1 MDWDKLKI
9 FHAVAE
15 AGSFTSA
22 TVILNISQSAI
33 SRQIQSLE
41 EDLKVKLFER
51 HARGLTLTQNGEYV
65 YKTAHEVISK
75 IKEIETS
82 LGDQKN
88 KPTGKLTITTVR
100 SFGTHWLTPR
110 IQEFMN
116 LNPEIEVEL
125 IFDDK
130 ELDLSTRQAD
140 IGIFMRRP
148 KQLNY
153 IQRKLV
159 DINYHIYGST
169 KYLGTYG
176 IPKTINDLTKHR
188 FISFG
193 KGAPSPVFN
202 PDWALRLGSK
212 DNNKIK
218 PVMKVN
224 SVMGLL
230 LAVESGVGLAALPDY
245 LVSQSNNVVKV
256 LPKSE
261 GPITEAHFVY
271 PQSLKNIARVQAF
284 KNFSCS
290 CGSRKFYKRN
300 CYFKYKPISNKQTNS
315 IFRRRIESK
324 II

>member
-15 AGSFTSA
+15 AGSFTNA
-22 TVILNISQSAI
+22 TLNLNLSQSAI

-41 EDLKVKLFER
+41 DDLKVRLFER
-51 HARGLTLTQNGEYV
+51 HARGLTLTENGEYLF
-65 YKTAHEVISK
+65 KTAHDVISK
-75 IKEIETS
+75 LREVETS
-82 LGDQKN
+82 LGDQKT
-88 KPTGKLTITTVR
+88 KPSGKLTITTVR

-116 LNPEIEVEL
+116 LNPEIEIEL

-153 IQRKLV
+153 IQRKLM
-159 DINYHIYGST
+159 DINYHIYGSNI
-169 KYLGTYG
+169 YLEKHGM
-176 IPKTINDLTKHR
+176 PKSINDLNNHR

-193 KGAPSPVFN
+193 KGAPSPVYN
-202 PDWALRLGSK
+202 PDWALKIGTK
-212 DNNKIK
+212 DKKRK
-218 PVMKVN
+218 PIMKVN

-245 LVSQSNNVVKV
+245 LVFQSKNLLKV
-256 LPKSE
+256 LPEKCE

-271 PQSLKNIARVQAF
+271 PQSLKNTARVQTF
-284 KNFSCS
+284 KNFL
-290 CGSRKFYKRN
+290 Y
-300 CYFKYKPISNKQTNS
+300 
-315 IFRRRIESK
+315 SK
-324 II
+324 ISEWKF

>member
-22 TVILNISQSAI
+22 TVTLNLSQSAI

-41 EDLKVKLFER
+41 DDLKVKLFER
-51 HARGLTLTQNGEYV
+51 HARGLTLTENGEYV

-75 IKEIETS
+75 LKEVETS

-88 KPTGKLTITTVR
+88 KPSGKITITTVR

-110 IQEFMN
+110 IQEFMQ
-116 LNPEIEVEL
+116 LHPEMEVEL

-153 IQRKLV
+153 IQKKLI
-159 DINYHIYGST
+159 DINYHIYGSNA
-169 KYLGTYG
+169 YLEKFGM
-176 IPKTINDLTKHR
+176 PKTVNDLNKHK

-193 KGAPSPVFN
+193 RGTPSPVYN
-202 PDWALRLGSK
+202 PDWAIKIGMKDSK
-212 DNNKIK
+212 KRKSI
-218 PVMKVN
+218 MKVN

-245 LVSQSNNVVKV
+245 LVVQSKNLIKV
-256 LPKSE
+256 LPKIE

-271 PQSLKNIARVQAF
+271 PQSLKNVARVQAF
-284 KNFSCS
+284 RNFL
-290 CGSRKFYKRN
+290 Y
-300 CYFKYKPISNKQTNS
+300 
-315 IFRRRIESK
+315 SK
-324 II
+324 ISEWKF

>member
-9 FHAVAE
+9 FHVVAE

-75 IKEIETS
+75 LKEIESS

-125 IFDDK
+125 IFDDR

-148 KQLNY
+148 KQLTY

-202 PDWALRLGSK
+202 PDWALKLGSK

-284 KNFSCS
+284 KNFLYSKLS
-290 CGSRKFYKRN
+290 ETKF
-300 CYFKYKPISNKQTNS
+300 
-315 IFRRRIESK
+315 
-324 II
+324 

>member
-9 FHAVAE
+9 FYAVAE
-15 AGSFTSA
+15 AGSFTNA
-22 TVILNISQSAI
+22 TTVLNISQSAI

-41 EDLKVKLFER
+41 QDLKVQLFER
-51 HARGLTLTQNGEYV
+51 HARGLTLTENGEYV

-75 IKEIETS
+75 LKEVETS

-88 KPTGKLTITTVR
+88 KPSGKLTITTVR

-116 LNPEIEVEL
+116 LNPEIEIEL

-130 ELDLSTRQAD
+130 ELDLSIRQAD

-169 KYLGTYG
+169 KYLEKYG
-176 IPKTINDLTKHR
+176 IPKTTNDLNKHR

-202 PDWALRLGSK
+202 PDWALKLGNK
-212 DNNKIK
+212 DNKKRKSI
-218 PVMKVN
+218 MKVN

-245 LVSQSNNVVKV
+245 LVSQSQNVIKV
-256 LPKSE
+256 LSKSE

-271 PQSLKNIARVQAF
+271 PQSLKNVARVQVF
-284 KNFSCS
+284 RNFLYSKLS
-290 CGSRKFYKRN
+290 ETKF
-300 CYFKYKPISNKQTNS
+300 
-315 IFRRRIESK
+315 
-324 II
+324 

>member
-22 TVILNISQSAI
+22 TVTLNLSQSAI

-41 EDLKVKLFER
+41 DDLKVKLFER
-51 HARGLTLTQNGEYV
+51 HARGLTLTENGKYV

-75 IKEIETS
+75 LKEVETS

-88 KPTGKLTITTVR
+88 KPSGKITITTVR

-110 IQEFMN
+110 IQEFMQ
-116 LNPEIEVEL
+116 LHPEMEVEL

-153 IQRKLV
+153 IQKKLI
-159 DINYHIYGST
+159 DINYHIYGSNV
-169 KYLGTYG
+169 YLEKFGM
-176 IPKTINDLTKHR
+176 PKTVNDLNKHK

-193 KGAPSPVFN
+193 RGTPSPVYN
-202 PDWALRLGSK
+202 PDWAIKIGMKDSK
-212 DNNKIK
+212 KRK
-218 PVMKVN
+218 SVMKVN

-245 LVSQSNNVVKV
+245 LVVQSKNLIKV
-256 LPKSE
+256 LPKIE

-271 PQSLKNIARVQAF
+271 PQSLKNVARVQAL
-284 KNFSCS
+284 SL
-290 CGSRKFYKRN
+290 
-300 CYFKYKPISNKQTNS
+300 IH
-315 IFRRRIESK
+315 I
-324 II
+324 

>member
-22 TVILNISQSAI
+22 TVTLNLSQSAI

-75 IKEIETS
+75 LKEVETS
-82 LGDQKN
+82 LGDQKD
-88 KPTGKLTITTVR
+88 KPSGKITITTVR

-110 IQEFMN
+110 IQEFMK
-116 LNPEIEVEL
+116 LNPEVEVEL

-148 KQLNY
+148 KKLNY
-153 IQRKLV
+153 IQRKLI
-159 DINYHIYGST
+159 DINYHIYGSN
-169 KYLGTYG
+169 KYLENYG
-176 IPKTINDLTKHR
+176 MPKSLNDLNKHK

-193 KGAPSPVFN
+193 KGAPSPVYN
-202 PDWALRLGSK
+202 PDWALKVGMK
-212 DNNKIK
+212 DNTKRK
-218 PVMKVN
+218 PIMKVN

-245 LVSQSNNVVKV
+245 LVFQSRNLIKV
-256 LPKSE
+256 LPKVE

-271 PQSLKNIARVQAF
+271 PESLRNVARVQAF
-284 KNFSCS
+284 RNFL
-290 CGSRKFYKRN
+290 Y
-300 CYFKYKPISNKQTNS
+300 
-315 IFRRRIESK
+315 SK
-324 II
+324 ISEWEF

>member
-22 TVILNISQSAI
+22 TVILNLSQSAI

-41 EDLKVKLFER
+41 DDLKVKLFER
-51 HARGLTLTQNGEYV
+51 HARGLTLTENGEYL
-65 YKTAHEVISK
+65 YKTAHEVIAK
-75 IKEIETS
+75 LKEVETS
-82 LGDQKN
+82 LGDQKS
-88 KPTGKLTITTVR
+88 KPSGKITITTVR

-110 IQEFMN
+110 IQEFMS

-153 IQRKLV
+153 IQKKLI
-159 DINYHIYGST
+159 DINYHIYGSNQ
-169 KYLGTYG
+169 YLEKFGM
-176 IPKTINDLTKHR
+176 PKTINDLNKHR

-193 KGAPSPVFN
+193 KGAPSPVYN
-202 PDWALRLGSK
+202 PDWALKIGIK
-212 DNNKIK
+212 DNKKRKTI
-218 PVMKVN
+218 MKVN

-245 LVSQSNNVVKV
+245 LVFKSNNLIKV
-256 LPKSE
+256 LPKVE

-271 PQSLKNIARVQAF
+271 SQSLKNVARITSF
-284 KNFSCS
+284 RNFL
-290 CGSRKFYKRN
+290 Y
-300 CYFKYKPISNKQTNS
+300 
-315 IFRRRIESK
+315 SK
-324 II
+324 ISEWKF

>member
-9 FHAVAE
+9 FYAVAE
-15 AGSFTSA
+15 AGSFTNA
-22 TVILNISQSAI
+22 TTVLNISQSAI

-41 EDLKVKLFER
+41 QDLKVQLFER
-51 HARGLTLTQNGEYV
+51 HARGLTLTENGEYV

-75 IKEIETS
+75 LKEVETS
-82 LGDQKN
+82 LGDQKS
-88 KPTGKLTITTVR
+88 KPSGKLTITTVR

-116 LNPEIEVEL
+116 LNPEIEIEL

-169 KYLGTYG
+169 KYLEKYG
-176 IPKTINDLTKHR
+176 IPKTTNDLNKHR

-193 KGAPSPVFN
+193 KGSPSPVFN
-202 PDWALRLGSK
+202 PDWALKLGNK
-212 DNNKIK
+212 DNKKRKSI
-218 PVMKVN
+218 MKVN

-245 LVSQSNNVVKV
+245 LVSQSQNVIKV

-271 PQSLKNIARVQAF
+271 PQSLKNVARVQAF
-284 KNFSCS
+284 RNFLYSKLS
-290 CGSRKFYKRN
+290 ETKF
-300 CYFKYKPISNKQTNS
+300 
-315 IFRRRIESK
+315 
-324 II
+324 

>member
-15 AGSFTSA
+15 AGSFTRA
-22 TVILNISQSAI
+22 TVNLNLSQSAI

-41 EDLKVKLFER
+41 QDLKVQLFER
-51 HARGLTLTQNGEYV
+51 HARGLTLTENGEYV
-65 YKTAHEVISK
+65 FKTAHEVITK
-75 IKEIETS
+75 LKEVETS

-110 IQEFMN
+110 IREFMQI
-116 LNPEIEVEL
+116 NPEIEVEL

-159 DINYHIYGST
+159 DIKYHIYGST
-169 KYLGTYG
+169 KYLEKYG
-176 IPKTINDLTKHR
+176 MPKNLNDLNKHR

-202 PDWALRLGSK
+202 PDWLLKLGIK
-212 DNNKIK
+212 DNKKRKSI
-218 PVMKVN
+218 MKVN

-245 LVSQSNNVVKV
+245 LVFQSQNVIKV
-256 LPKSE
+256 LPKLE

-271 PQSLKNIARVQAF
+271 PQSLKNAAKVQVF
-284 KNFSCS
+284 RNFL
-290 CGSRKFYKRN
+290 Y
-300 CYFKYKPISNKQTNS
+300 
-315 IFRRRIESK
+315 SK
-324 II
+324 IGDWK

>member
-9 FHAVAE
+9 FHVVAE

-22 TVILNISQSAI
+22 TVILNLSQSAI

-41 EDLKVKLFER
+41 DDLKVKLFER
-51 HARGLTLTQNGEYV
+51 HARGLTLTENGEYV

-75 IKEIETS
+75 LKEVETS

-88 KPTGKLTITTVR
+88 KPSGKLTITTVC

-110 IQEFMN
+110 IQEFMK

-148 KQLNY
+148 KKLNY
-153 IQRKLV
+153 IQRKLI
-159 DINYHIYGST
+159 DINYHIYGSS
-169 KYLGTYG
+169 KYLEKNGM
-176 IPKTINDLTKHR
+176 PKTINDLSKHK

-193 KGAPSPVFN
+193 KGAPSPVYN
-202 PDWALRLGSK
+202 PDWALKIGMK
-212 DNNKIK
+212 DNNKRK
-218 PVMKVN
+218 SVMKVN

-245 LVSQSNNVVKV
+245 LVFQSTNLIKV
-256 LPKSE
+256 LPKVE

-271 PQSLKNIARVQAF
+271 PQSLKNVARVQAF
-284 KNFSCS
+284 RNFL
-290 CGSRKFYKRN
+290 F
-300 CYFKYKPISNKQTNS
+300 
-315 IFRRRIESK
+315 SK
-324 II
+324 ISEWKF

>member
-9 FHAVAE
+9 FYAVAE
-15 AGSFTSA
+15 AGSFTRA
-22 TVILNISQSAI
+22 TINLNLSQSAI

-41 EDLKVKLFER
+41 EDLKVQLFER
-51 HARGLTLTQNGEYV
+51 HARGLTLTENGEYV
-65 YKTAHEVISK
+65 FKTAHEVISK
-75 IKEIETS
+75 LKDVETS
-82 LGDQKN
+82 LSDQKN

-110 IQEFMN
+110 IQEFMQ
-116 LNPEIEVEL
+116 LNPNIEVEL

-159 DINYHIYGST
+159 DINYYIYGST
-169 KYLGTYG
+169 KYLEKYG
-176 IPKTINDLTKHR
+176 IPKTINDLNKHR

-202 PDWALRLGSK
+202 PDWALKLGVK
-212 DNNKIK
+212 DNKKRKSI
-218 PVMKVN
+218 MKVN

-230 LAVESGVGLAALPDY
+230 LAVESGVGLAALPEY
-245 LVSQSNNVVKV
+245 LVYNTTNVVKV
-256 LPKSE
+256 LPNSA

-271 PQSLKNIARVQAF
+271 PESLKNVARVQAF
-284 KNFSCS
+284 RNFL
-290 CGSRKFYKRN
+290 Y
-300 CYFKYKPISNKQTNS
+300 
-315 IFRRRIESK
+315 SK
-324 II
+324 IGDWK

>member
-1 MDWDKLKI
+1 MNWDKLKI
-9 FHAVAE
+9 FYAVAE
-15 AGSFTSA
+15 AGSFTNA
-22 TVILNISQSAI
+22 TTILNISQSAI

-41 EDLKVKLFER
+41 QDLKVQLFER
-51 HARGLTLTQNGEYV
+51 HARGLTLTKNGEYV

-75 IKEIETS
+75 LKEVETS
-82 LGDQKN
+82 LGDQKS
-88 KPTGKLTITTVR
+88 KPSGKLTITTVR

-116 LNPEIEVEL
+116 LNPEIEIEL

-169 KYLGTYG
+169 KYLEKYG
-176 IPKTINDLTKHR
+176 IPKTTNDLNKHR

-202 PDWALRLGSK
+202 PDWALKLGNK
-212 DNNKIK
+212 DNKKRKSI
-218 PVMKVN
+218 MKVN

-245 LVSQSNNVVKV
+245 LVSQSQNVIKV
-256 LPKSE
+256 IPKLE

-271 PQSLKNIARVQAF
+271 PQSLKNVARVQAF
-284 KNFSCS
+284 RNFLYSKLS
-290 CGSRKFYKRN
+290 ETKF
-300 CYFKYKPISNKQTNS
+300 
-315 IFRRRIESK
+315 
-324 II
+324 

>member
-1 MDWDKLKI
+1 MNWDKLKI

-15 AGSFTSA
+15 AGNFTKA
-22 TVILNISQSAI
+22 TYTLNLSQSAI

-65 YKTAHEVISK
+65 YKTAHEVIGK
-75 IKEIETS
+75 LKEIETS

-169 KYLGTYG
+169 KYLGKYG
-176 IPKTINDLTKHR
+176 LPKTINDLTKHR

-202 PDWALRLGSK
+202 PDWALKLGSK

-284 KNFSCS
+284 KNFLYSKLS
-290 CGSRKFYKRN
+290 ETKF
-300 CYFKYKPISNKQTNS
+300 
-315 IFRRRIESK
+315 
-324 II
+324 